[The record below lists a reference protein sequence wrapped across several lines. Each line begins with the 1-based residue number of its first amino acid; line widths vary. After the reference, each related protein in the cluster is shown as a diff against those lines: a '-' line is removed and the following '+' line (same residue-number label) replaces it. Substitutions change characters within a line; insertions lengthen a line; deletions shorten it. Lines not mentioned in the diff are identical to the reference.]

1 MTPLTPRA
9 EAISAARDILPLAFG
24 VAVYGAAFGLLA
36 AQAAMTELE
45 VGVMGALVFAGSSQI
60 VAVERMIAGAGAAAA
75 IVAGVALNLRL
86 LLITASVRDIY
97 RDRPWWQ
104 IALGAHLATD
114 ENWALMLAK
123 RGEGAQAGYWY
134 LVGGGLLIGVTWLV
148 ATTAGVAFARMIP
161 EPRAIGMDFAFT
173 AAFIAILRS
182 LFRGRADVVPWAVA
196 IGVVA
201 LGQGTGLIPPAWTL
215 IAGGLAGTVVAGL
228 TADD

>member
-104 IALGAHLATD
+104 IALGAHL
-114 ENWALMLAK
+114 
-123 RGEGAQAGYWY
+123 
-134 LVGGGLLIGVTWLV
+134 
-148 ATTAGVAFARMIP
+148 
-161 EPRAIGMDFAFT
+161 
-173 AAFIAILRS
+173 
-182 LFRGRADVVPWAVA
+182 
-196 IGVVA
+196 
-201 LGQGTGLIPPAWTL
+201 
-215 IAGGLAGTVVAGL
+215 
-228 TADD
+228 